1 MASELHDI
9 LNTIRKDLHSEIDR
23 VFTNGSHAIYI
34 YLTKKLE
41 ETHSQQL
48 KDIYAR
54 LDSLQAVSVTNKV
67 ADSRIPEVYFT
78 DVNITEA
85 IQNIEEDGTVHEE
98 DDVLTVHDEA
108 SISEVIDV
116 VEEEDQAELEEELV
130 EEQAELEEAI
140 EVVEE
145 DQAELE
151 EAIEVVEEEEEE
163 QADLEEEVVEE
174 EEEVVEEE
182 EQLEEEEEQQ
192 EEDNSES
199 LNEIEVD
206 GVYYYYDSNG
216 DVWELN
222 EANEPVG
229 IIGKYNETDGEF
241 ELFNQAE
248 PEGLQCEEF
257 TYKGRT
263 YLKDADNNVYT
274 TEGEET
280 GYKFLNN
287 KLVKVA

>member
-54 LDSLQAVSVTNKV
+54 LDSLQAASITNKV

-98 DDVLTVHDEA
+98 DDVLTVHDET

-116 VEEEDQAELEEELV
+116 VEEEDQVELV
-130 EEQAELEEAI
+130 EDAIEVVEEEDQAQLEEAI

-145 DQAELE
+145 QA
-151 EAIEVVEEEEEE
+151 EVVEEEEEE
-163 QADLEEEVVEE
+163 QAELEEEVVEE
-174 EEEVVEEE
+174 EEEAIEE
-182 EQLEEEEEQQ
+182 

-206 GVYYYYDSNG
+206 GVSYYYDSNG

-222 EANEPVG
+222 EDNEPIG

>member
-54 LDSLQAVSVTNKV
+54 LDSLQAASVTNKV

-116 VEEEDQAELEEELV
+116 VEEEDQAELEVELV
-130 EEQAELEEAI
+130 EEAIEIVEEEEEEVVEEQVELEEEEEEAIEEEEQAELEE
-140 EVVEE
+140 EVV
-145 DQAELE
+145 
-151 EAIEVVEEEEEE
+151 
-163 QADLEEEVVEE
+163 
-174 EEEVVEEE
+174 EE

-192 EEDNSES
+192 EDNSES

-206 GVYYYYDSNG
+206 GVSYYYDSNG

-222 EANEPVG
+222 EDNEPIG

-263 YLKDADNNVYT
+263 YLKDTDNNVYT

>member
-54 LDSLQAVSVTNKV
+54 LDSLQAASVTNKV

-116 VEEEDQAELEEELV
+116 VEEEHVDLV
-130 EEQAELEEAI
+130 EEAI
-140 EVVEE
+140 EI
-145 DQAELE
+145 E

-163 QADLEEEVVEE
+163 QAELEEEAIEVEE
-174 EEEVVEEE
+174 AI
-182 EQLEEEEEQQ
+182 EEEEQQ
-192 EEDNSES
+192 EDNSES

-206 GVYYYYDSNG
+206 GVSYYYDSNG

-222 EANEPVG
+222 EDNEPIG

>member
-23 VFTNGSHAIYI
+23 VFTNGNHAIYI

-54 LDSLQAVSVTNKV
+54 LDSLQAASVTNKV

-98 DDVLTVHDEA
+98 DDVLTVHDET

-116 VEEEDQAELEEELV
+116 VEEEEVQADLV
-130 EEQAELEEAI
+130 EN
-140 EVVEE
+140 VVEE
-145 DQAELE
+145 EE
-151 EAIEVVEEEEEE
+151 EAIEVVEEEDDQTE
-163 QADLEEEVVEE
+163 LEEEVVEE
-174 EEEVVEEE
+174 EEEDQAELEKDQVELEDEVVEDQAE
-182 EQLEEEEEQQ
+182 LEEEAIEE

-206 GVYYYYDSNG
+206 GVSYYYDSNG

-222 EANEPVG
+222 EDNEPIG

>member
-54 LDSLQAVSVTNKV
+54 LDSLQAASVTNKV

-116 VEEEDQAELEEELV
+116 VEEEDQAELEVELV
-130 EEQAELEEAI
+130 EEAI
-140 EVVEE
+140 EIVE
-145 DQAELE
+145 
-151 EAIEVVEEEEEE
+151 
-163 QADLEEEVVEE
+163 EE
-174 EEEVVEEE
+174 EEEVVEEQVE
-182 EQLEEEEEQQ
+182 LEEEEEEVVEDQADLEEEEEEAIEVEETIEGEEQQ

-206 GVYYYYDSNG
+206 GVSYYYDSNG

-222 EANEPVG
+222 EENEPIS

>member
-9 LNTIRKDLHSEIDR
+9 LNTIRKDLHSEIDK

-54 LDSLQAVSVTNKV
+54 LDSLQGAPVFNKIV
-67 ADSRIPEVYFT
+67 ESRIPEVYFT
-78 DVNITEA
+78 DVKITEA
-85 IQNIEEDGTVHEE
+85 IQNIEEEDGTVHEE
-98 DDVLTVHDEA
+98 DDVLTVHDEV
-108 SISEVIDV
+108 SSSEIVEI
-116 VEEEDQAELEEELV
+116 VEEETIEDQMDLGQIVTELEDDQMEV
-130 EEQAELEEAI
+130 EEVEEVEEDDHQV
-140 EVVEE
+140 EVDVEQDVEE
-145 DQAELE
+145 DQVEV
-151 EAIEVVEEEEEE
+151 EA
-163 QADLEEEVVEE
+163 
-174 EEEVVEEE
+174 
-182 EQLEEEEEQQ
+182 
-192 EEDNSES
+192 EEDNSEP

-206 GVYYYYDSNG
+206 GIAYYYDSNG
-216 DVWELN
+216 DVWGLN
-222 EANEPVG
+222 EESEPVA
-229 IIGKYNETDGEF
+229 IIGKYNEEDGGF
-241 ELFNQAE
+241 ELFSQDGDIEADQE

-263 YLKDADNNVYT
+263 YLKDADDNVYT